1 MAVLI
6 IIQIDDNV
14 DNCEL
19 VVREPILTNTLSV
32 QIKLDT
38 FIMSAITVL
47 SNKIMVLFDIES

>member
-1 MAVLI
+1 MAVRI
-6 IIQIDDNV
+6 IFQIKDKV

-19 VVREPILTNTLSV
+19 VVSEPILANTLSV